1 MTRFLL
7 ITLGLLLAPTS
18 AHAQFVPLTSWYW
31 QLDRNV
37 IPTRTARIYDI
48 DMENNTPATIKAL
61 QAAGRVVVC
70 YFSAGTWESFRSDAS
85 RFPPN
90 IIGNP
95 VEGFPDERYI
105 DIRAPVVRSIM
116 SARLAVAAS
125 KGCDAVEPDNVDGY
139 ANNPGFL
146 LTKTEQITYDVFIAT
161 TAHAHN
167 LRVALKNAT
176 DLVPRLAREFD
187 FAVVEQCLQFQE
199 CPAYLPFIEQR
210 KAVLL
215 AEYTA
220 PSVAECAQAKTL
232 KFSLAFFGVE
242 LNGKKYSPC

>member
-1 MTRFLL
+1 MTRFML
-7 ITLGLLLAPTS
+7 ITLGLLVATIS

-31 QLDRNV
+31 QLDGNV

-61 QAAGRVVVC
+61 QAAGHIVVC
-70 YFSAGTWESFRSDAS
+70 YFSAGTWEDFRNDAS
-85 RFPPN
+85 KFPPN

-95 VEGFPDERYI
+95 VRGFSDERYI
-105 DIRAPVVRSIM
+105 DIRATVVRSIM
-116 SARLAVAAS
+116 SARLVLAAS

-139 ANNPGFL
+139 ANNSGFP
-146 LTKTEQITYDVFIAT
+146 LTAAEQITYDKFIAS

-176 DLVPRLAREFD
+176 DLVPRLARDFD

-199 CPAYLPFIEQR
+199 CPAYLPFIEQH
-210 KAVLL
+210 KAVML

-220 PSVAECAQAKTL
+220 PSVAECTQARLL
-232 KFSLAFFGVE
+232 KFSLAFLGVA
-242 LNGKKYSPC
+242 LNGKKYSQC